1 MSGMN
6 AFLKQNKKNEKENV
20 FFAASKSFVDE
31 NGEPI
36 KWEIKAISSKKAQE
50 LRNMCN
56 KIVGKRVIYD
66 NAKWQRLLAA
76 ECTVYPNLLSAELQD
91 SYGVKEPS
99 DLILE
104 LLDNDAE
111 FQSYFDKCAEVCGYN
126 KSDADLIDEAKN

>member
-20 FFAASKSFVDE
+20 FFAASTSFLDE

-111 FQSYFDKCAEVCGYN
+111 FQAYFDKCADVCGYN
-126 KSDADLIDEAKN
+126 KSDAELRDEAKN